1 MKGTN
6 DLTQGPIMP
15 TLMKLT
21 IPIIATNFIST
32 TYGLVDMIWVGRLG
46 SGPVAAI
53 GTASFFINL
62 AIALATMITIG
73 TGIKVS
79 HCMGAGQVEQAR
91 SYVKNGFVMSVVL
104 GLLYMVFIVLT
115 KDHLIGFFDLGSD
128 EVELMA
134 KQFLLIS
141 IVGIVFSILNTLYAT
156 ILNAMGNSKQPFHIF
171 SVGLILNIIL
181 DPFLIFGVGSFE
193 GWGVAG
199 AAIATLTA
207 NVLVTVLFIIQTR
220 SSQFMSKSSVWDSHL
235 MKQVIRMGLPI
246 TIQRVTFTIISIIIA
261 KIIVRWGA
269 DAIAVQKVG
278 IQIESISY
286 MTIGGLQGA
295 IAAFFGQN
303 YGARQLD
310 RIQQGYRKAL
320 LLTSVFGT
328 FISLVF
334 ILFPQQLFS
343 LFLSDE
349 ASLKLGTDYMRII
362 GFSQLFMCMEL
373 MTVGAFNGIGKTH
386 IPPIFSILFTALR
399 IPLALILS
407 EPFGLNG
414 VWMSI
419 ALSSVFKGVIL
430 VFWFR
435 KSLRNINVPQAIHL

>member
-1 MKGTN
+1 MKGIT
-6 DLTQGPIMP
+6 DLTRDPIMP

-21 IPIIATNFIST
+21 LPIIATNFIST
-32 TYGLVDMIWVGRLG
+32 TYGLVDMMWVGRLG

-53 GTASFFINL
+53 GTASFYTNL
-62 AIALATMITIG
+62 AIALSTIITIG
-73 TGIKVS
+73 TGVKLS
-79 HCMGAGQVEQAR
+79 HCLGAGQIDKAK
-91 SYVKNGFVMSVVL
+91 SYVKNGFIASVLL
-104 GLLYMVFIVLT
+104 GLLYMVIIFLT
-115 KDHLIGFFDLGSD
+115 RNHLIGFFDLGS
-128 EVELMA
+128 VEIERMA
-134 KQFLLIS
+134 KQFLLVS
-141 IVGIVFSILNTLYAT
+141 IMGTVFSILNTLYAT
-156 ILNAMGNSKQPFHIF
+156 ILNAMGNSKKPFHIY
-171 SVGLILNIIL
+171 STGLILNIIL
-181 DPFLIFGVGSFE
+181 DPFLIFGIGSFE
-193 GWGVAG
+193 GWGVVG

-207 NVLVTVLFIIQTR
+207 NIVVTVLFIIQTR
-220 SSQFMSKSSVWDSHL
+220 NSELITKSSKWDSRHMIEVL
-235 MKQVIRMGLPI
+235 RMGLPI
-246 TIQRVTFTIISIIIA
+246 TIQRVTFTLISIIIA
-261 KIIVRWGA
+261 KIIVRFGS

-278 IQIESISY
+278 IQIESISF

-303 YGARQLD
+303 YGAHRID
-310 RIQQGYRKAL
+310 RIQQGYHNAL
-320 LLTSVFGT
+320 AITSVFGI
-328 FISLVF
+328 FISLIF

-349 ASLKLGTDYMRII
+349 TSLMLGTDYMRII

-386 IPPIFSILFTALR
+386 IPPIFSITLTALR

-419 ALSSVFKGVIL
+419 ALTSVFKGVVL

-435 KSLRNINVPQAIHL
+435 RSLGKMKVPQA